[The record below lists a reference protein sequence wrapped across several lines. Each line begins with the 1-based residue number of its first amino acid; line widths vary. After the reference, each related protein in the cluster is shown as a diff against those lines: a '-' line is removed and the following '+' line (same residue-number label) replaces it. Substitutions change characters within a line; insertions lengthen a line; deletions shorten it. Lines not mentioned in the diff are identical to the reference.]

1 MVNPVSKIVA
11 ILLAIVVMIYLPTY
25 NTFEKEE
32 DLAYLMADQAVSDFT
47 DNVRMKG
54 YITPSMYEDFV
65 QRLHVGSPVLYK
77 IEMTHKHKVYT
88 PVYSDPA
95 NINTFTG
102 KYEVQYDE
110 FYQDQI
116 LDYLFKNPAGPN
128 EQRMYKLEKDD
139 FFQVVIEN
147 KTKFKSTMLFD
158 FLTFNAGE
166 SNTPVIYIPRG
177 GMVLNEDY

>member
-1 MVNPVSKIVA
+1 MNAVSKIVA

-25 NTFEKEE
+25 QTFKKEE
-32 DLAYLMADQAVSDFT
+32 DLAYLRAYQAVTDFV

-54 YITPSMYEDFV
+54 YITPAMYEDF
-65 QRLHVGSPVLYK
+65 QRELHLGSPVLYK
-77 IEMTHKHKVYT
+77 VEMTHKHKVYT
-88 PVYSDPA
+88 PVYTDPA
-95 NINTFTG
+95 NINSFTG

-116 LDYLFKNPAGPN
+116 LDYLFKNPASAN
-128 EQRMYKLEKDD
+128 EKWMYKLEKDD

-147 KTKFKSTMLFD
+147 KNKFKSTMLFD

-166 SNTPVIYIPRG
+166 ENTTVIYVPYG